1 MRSEWDNVLLQD
13 VVSFN
18 PRESMKKGATA
29 KKVTMADV
37 TEHQRQIRTYELD
50 EYKSGSRFRNGDTLF
65 ARITPCLENGK
76 IAQVDLL
83 EKDEVGYGSTEFIV
97 WRAKKGISMAD
108 FIYYLSKYPPIVD
121 AAIKSMVGSSGRQ
134 RVQLDVL
141 KNLEYMCP
149 PLSNQKVIAS
159 TLSCLDAKIEN
170 NNKIIAN
177 LEQQA
182 QAIFKS
188 WFVDFEPF
196 QDGEFVESELGLI
209 PKGWETGVLGELI
222 DVTSGKRPKSKSN
235 DLVEEFCIPIIGAS
249 KIMGYTSEP
258 LFGDKVLVIG
268 RVGTHGIVQRI
279 DSVCWPSD
287 NTLVITSDFYEF
299 VYQVLNSIDYT
310 SLNRGSTQPLITQS
324 DIKTHKIIIP
334 PKDILVEFED
344 FISQLMNFQAKSKL
358 QNGTL
363 ANLRDTLLPK
373 LMSGEIEV
381 SVDQSSS

>member
-1 MRSEWDNVLLQD
+1 MRSEWNQVLLSD
-13 VVSFN
+13 FLSF
-18 PRESMKKGATA
+18 K
-29 KKVTMADV
+29 
-37 TEHQRQIRTYELD
+37 
-50 EYKSGSRFRNGDTLF
+50 
-65 ARITPCLENGK
+65 NGK
-76 IAQVDLL
+76 KPILSDSGYPLY
-83 EKDEVGYGSTEFIV
+83 GGNGIYGSSKEFNEEDAVIIGRV
-97 WRAKKGISMAD
+97 GAYCGSVHYEPGKFWISDNAIAVSIKD
-108 FIYYLSKYPPIVD
+108 DSCLKYTYYLL
-121 AAIKSMVGSSGRQ
+121 KSL
-134 RVQLDVL
+134 QLN
-141 KNLEYMCP
+141 KRHIGTSQ
-149 PLSNQKVIAS
+149 PLITQKILNRIEVFLPSADMQKSIAS

-177 LEQQA
+177 LEQQV

-381 SVDQSSS
+381 PVDQSSS